1 MLLLARQAIAAI
13 ELIGENWFKSCI
25 VSRWGWII
33 ARSVV
38 SLVAV
43 ILLFMMPRHPKKSPS
58 ISVSLDL
65 EGVLNI
71 LWQGLFFTLNFIPV
85 CIGSRYGFGFRGGR
99 WFTLRKIQKQQQ
111 RLLNPRTPTR
121 LSQVLRGKKAA
132 GETPKSSKAEN
143 VSKVLEGARS
153 A

>member
-43 ILLFMMPRHPKKSPS
+43 ILLFMMPRHPKKSLL

-65 EGVLNI
+65 EGVLTI
-71 LWQGLFFTLNFIPV
+71 L
-85 CIGSRYGFGFRGGR
+85 
-99 WFTLRKIQKQQQ
+99 
-111 RLLNPRTPTR
+111 
-121 LSQVLRGKKAA
+121 
-132 GETPKSSKAEN
+132 
-143 VSKVLEGARS
+143 
-153 A
+153 